1 MGDLFWVLG
10 TLVAV
15 AALAALYHRSATFR
29 EVLLLIWAEPIGIL
43 VPSLV
48 AVVVMGTDQMADMI
62 AGLRDSTGGS
72 VAYGAAAAALGLSA
86 WHWMRAVV
94 DLERETV
101 GTAARAS
108 RFEENRAHGRALSIT
123 PRLALIPAA
132 LVALAPLS
140 SALEEKRAYD
150 AHVAAAQEAGTAAVA
165 PLSTVH
171 LVAAF
176 APALLF
182 MALAFLFVWQR
193 GRLVRLCQGFL
204 PQRPARLA
212 NQRPIGPWRWLW
224 DKPHYLWCL
233 LCATPFGPLAGLF
246 FLAMVPAGM
255 LLVAWWPEPVAAI
268 SPGPVAAL
276 LALATLIPA
285 LVVTLALLRRL
296 LWPLPGAKLIGL
308 ALLLMALGGHWMPE
322 AVYAVRT
329 VPAAAHRLPLPGES
343 YQHWRQGRQPVA
355 ERRPQL
361 LAAMEAWMA
370 ACAPGATAE
379 TPEPVLIVAAQG
391 GASRGALWL
400 LSVLRQLDLRTEGR
414 MSQRIFAISAVS
426 GGGLGAATYLQLVR
440 QARGQPGAAPCAG
453 PDWLAET
460 SPHVPALE
468 QLGRQDFL
476 APTLGTFFLADVL
489 RRLPLANELADQL
502 KLSVPTR
509 AVRLELAFER
519 FWQAMPGGAATASG
533 GLLALRPPEDAGLPH
548 LVFTGTDVASGRRVL
563 TATLDTG
570 SDPGDATTLALGTPA
585 FADADDMLRILRA
598 DVPLSTAVTNTARFP
613 FVSPPGQFDS
623 GVGRQRRQVVDGGY
637 FESYGVTA
645 AHEMAQALGRLSGHR
660 LMPVVLLVSNDADMD
675 ELEMMATAVSCSA
688 HAQRALTLQRMRE
701 RYKRDG
707 GRVPEGLAP
716 VLGFLATRAAH
727 ARAALL
733 DLHADQCPGR
743 EVVMPDRSVRTL
755 PPGRMAHFGLRAP
768 VPPHESAPLNWVLN
782 QAARDFM
789 LDPKAGFDSGFNRQE
804 LAGFCRLFGC
814 TTETAANSP

>member
-1 MGDLFWVLG
+1 MGNLVWVLG
-10 TLVAV
+10 TLVTV
-15 AALAALYHRSATFR
+15 AGLAALYNRSAIFR
-29 EVLLLIWAEPIGIL
+29 AVLQLIWAEPIGIV
-43 VPSLV
+43 VPTLV

-62 AGLRDSTGGS
+62 AGLRDSTWGS

-86 WHWMRAVV
+86 WHWMRAVC
-94 DLERETV
+94 DLERGTV
-101 GTAARAS
+101 GVAARREAD
-108 RFEENRAHGRALSIT
+108 RVQGWALSIA

-140 SALEEKRAYD
+140 SALDEKRAYD
-150 AHVAAAQEAGTAAVA
+150 AHVAAAQEAGAAAVA

-193 GRLVRLCQGFL
+193 ARLVRLLHRVL
-204 PQRPARLA
+204 PQRPVLLA
-212 NQRPIGPWRWLW
+212 NERPLGFWRWVW
-224 DKPHYLWCL
+224 DKPHFVWCL
-233 LCATPFGPLAGLF
+233 LCATPFGPVAGLF
-246 FLAMVPAGM
+246 FLALVPAGM
-255 LLVAWWPEPVAAI
+255 LLVAWWPEPIAAI

-285 LVVTLALLRRL
+285 LVVLLALLRRL
-296 LWPLPGAKLIGL
+296 LWPLPGAKLVGL
-308 ALLLMALGGHWMPE
+308 VLLLMGLGGDWMPDG
-322 AVYAVRT
+322 VYTVRT
-329 VPAAAHRLPLPGES
+329 VPAALHRLPLPGETD
-343 YQHWRQGRQPVA
+343 QHWQQSQVPVA

-361 LAAMEAWMA
+361 LEAMERWMA
-370 ACAPGATAE
+370 ACAPGAST
-379 TPEPVLIVAAQG
+379 TNPEPVLIVAAQG

-440 QARGQPGAAPCAG
+440 QARGQPGAAACAG
-453 PDWLAET
+453 PDWLAAAA
-460 SPHVPALE
+460 PHVPVLE

-476 APTLGTFFLADVL
+476 APTLGTYFLADML
-489 RRLPLANELADQL
+489 RRLPLAHEVANWLTL
-502 KLSVPTR
+502 VVPTR

-519 FWQAMPGGAATASG
+519 FWQGMPGGAATASG
-533 GLLALRPPEDAGLPH
+533 GLLALRPPEEDGLPH
-548 LVFTGTDVASGRRVL
+548 LVFTGTDVESGRRVL

-570 SDPGDATTLALGTPA
+570 SDRGDATALALGTPA
-585 FADADDMLRILRA
+585 FADADDMLRILQA

-613 FVSPPGQFDS
+613 LVSPPGQFSS

-645 AHEMAQALGRLSGHR
+645 AHEMAQALERLSGHR

-675 ELEMMATAVSCSA
+675 ELEMLATAFSCSA

-743 EVVMPDRSVRTL
+743 EVVMPDHSVRAL
-755 PPGRMAHFGLRAP
+755 PPGRMAHFALRAP
-768 VPPHESAPLNWVLN
+768 VPPGESAPLNWVLN

-789 LDPKAGFDSGFNRQE
+789 LDPKAGFDTAFNRQE
-804 LAGFCRLFGC
+804 LLGFCRLIGC
-814 TTETAANSP
+814 VSGVAANSP